1 MRLIAMIVT
10 LIICYAMVD
19 QGGWAY
25 LLIAV
30 PLFLAMLLLM
40 QIMGLA
46 K

>member
-1 MRLIAMIVT
+1 MRLIAMVVT